1 MRSLIFIIAFYFTTS
16 ISFSQ
21 EKCESPNEN
30 IQDINSI
37 SITKCSIKDVKE
49 ALESEEVKEISVRK
63 KRHRKLRKVNTI
75 STTPNQIDQVKNEKE
90 LVEELSVKNDILMS
104 LNKVPFHL
112 VEQIPLFEACKETP
126 IIKQSKCFEQQMTK
140 HIIRNFDYPKK
151 AIQKGI
157 EGKVLVQFTI
167 DKEGNVVDIKK
178 KGPKEGEILE
188 AEAHRLISLLPKF
201 IPGTHKGN
209 LVNVKYALPIIFKVP
224 KR

>member
-1 MRSLIFIIAFYFTTS
+1 MRTLIFIITAFFTTS

-63 KRHRKLRKVNTI
+63 KRHRKLRKVSSI
-75 STTPNQIDQVKNEKE
+75 SATSNQIDQIDNEKE

-112 VEQIPLFEACKETP
+112 VEQIPLFEACKDTP

-140 HIIRNFDYPKK
+140 HIIRNFDYPKG

-167 DKEGNVVDIKK
+167 DKEGNVIDIKK
-178 KGPKEGEILE
+178 KGPQGGEILE
-188 AEAHRLISLLPKF
+188 SEAQRLISLLPKF

-209 LVNVKYALPIIFKVP
+209 LVNVKYALPIIFKAP